1 MFKIFVGNIHPRS
14 SQIRL
19 RQMFEKHGHVDEVI
33 VPMDEKSG
41 RSRGYAFILMPN
53 EIEGMA
59 AVQAI
64 NGALLD
70 GRSLVVNP
78 GQSKS
83 ARRASKRA
91 KRVAQTGT
99 HRRNMFRARG
109 ALRSGRPMR

>member
-14 SQIRL
+14 TGARL
-19 RQMFEKHGHVDEVI
+19 RQMFEKHGVVDEVI
-33 VPMDEKSG
+33 IPMDEKSG
-41 RSRGYAFILMPN
+41 RSRGFAFVLMPN

-59 AVQAI
+59 AVQAL

-91 KRVAQTGT
+91 KRSTQTSRL
-99 HRRNMFRARG
+99 RRTMFRSRG